1 MTTPGSVAAQIPTR
15 AAPVGARDSGSKGDA
30 PADEG
35 DSGFGDVLNKLE
47 QDDGRAT
54 KDVAPRQTSRSDQRI
69 DAQAE
74 DETQQSAGT
83 ADAPETDF
91 AADLFAEI
99 DLTLGSDDTPDDVAV
114 PARQAAAADVLGLSA
129 IAAAALNAQQT
140 PVATAAGAQQPQ
152 PSQPQHTAVP
162 IVADVAQDLAN
173 AAASANDAAA
183 ASGRPDVDGALP
195 GAQQPSPADAMVE
208 SADAELPP
216 AQLAASAA
224 AVVPQRSEPPGQT
237 KRTTTSVLRQEAHFA
252 PVTSPVAGPQP
263 HTTNEDGK
271 LPGQGAELLPADPS
285 AATPVDGILTSADD
299 LSSAMTRPA
308 QQIADQIV
316 NDAGIGPEFIERLAS
331 PTDQT
336 GSKPAVKVLHIQLQP
351 IDLGTVTV
359 RMELKD
365 QELTVHVEADRS
377 DTADMIRADQDTLA
391 KLLRGAGYNIDTA
404 SVRIADAGS
413 SGQQV
418 SQTGAGT
425 NLQSQAQSQSGP
437 SAHQRQGQG
446 DGQRGSANGDTNP
459 QISRNDSYE
468 TTNTRSGGGVY
479 I

>member
-1 MTTPGSVAAQIPTR
+1 MTTPGSVAAQIPAR
-15 AAPVGARDSGSKGDA
+15 AAPVGARDSGTKGDA
-30 PADEG
+30 PADDG

-47 QDDGRAT
+47 QGDGRAP
-54 KDVAPRQTSRSDQRI
+54 KDVAPRQASRSTERAGARDQ
-69 DAQAE
+69 DAA
-74 DETQQSAGT
+74 QQSAGK
-83 ADAPETDF
+83 ADAAEADF
-91 AADLFAEI
+91 TADLFAEI
-99 DLTLGSDDTPDDVAV
+99 DLTLGSDDTLADVAV
-114 PARQAAAADVLGLSA
+114 PAGQAAAADVLGLSA

-140 PVATAAGAQQPQ
+140 PVANSPESQQPQ
-152 PSQPQHTAVP
+152 PSQPQHAAAP
-162 IVADVAQDLAN
+162 ITADVAQDIAN

-183 ASGRPDVDGALP
+183 ASDRLDTDRALP
-195 GAQQPSPADAMVE
+195 GAQQPSPADVMVE
-208 SADAELPP
+208 GADAELPP

-224 AVVPQRSEPPGQT
+224 AAVPQRSEQPGQT
-237 KRTTTSVLRQEAHFA
+237 KRTATNVLRQEAHFA
-252 PVTSPVAGPQP
+252 PVTSPTAGPQP
-263 HTTNEDGK
+263 HATNEDGK
-271 LPGQGAELLPADPS
+271 LPGQGAERLAADQSAAAPAD
-285 AATPVDGILTSADD
+285 GIMTSADD

-308 QQIADQIV
+308 QQIADQV
-316 NDAGIGPEFIERLAS
+316 VSEAGTGPEFIERLTS
-331 PTDQT
+331 PADQT
-336 GSKPAVKVLHIQLQP
+336 GSKPALKVLHIQLQP

-418 SQTGAGT
+418 SQTSAGT

-446 DGQRGSANGDTNP
+446 EGQRGSANGDTNP

-468 TTNTRSGGGVY
+468 TTNTRSSGGVY